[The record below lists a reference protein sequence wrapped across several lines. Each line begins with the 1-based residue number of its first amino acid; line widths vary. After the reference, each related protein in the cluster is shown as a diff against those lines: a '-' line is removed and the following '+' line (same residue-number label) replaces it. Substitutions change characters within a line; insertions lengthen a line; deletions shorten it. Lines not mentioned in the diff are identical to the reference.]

1 MERFNR
7 PKRRHRENPKSSR
20 SSPSTDYKSGFKLA
34 VPILMSETEYKI
46 RTSKIIESLET
57 DIRFTGTQWDRT
69 ILQIFMNFTSPNIV
83 SERRNPITDYDLFK
97 KR

>member
-1 MERFNR
+1 MWDGNGALTERS
-7 PKRRHRENPKSSR
+7 KSSR
-20 SSPSTDYKSGFKLA
+20 SSPCRDYSVFKLS
-34 VPILMSETEYKI
+34 VPILMSENEYKI
-46 RTSKIIESLET
+46 RTSKTIESLET